1 MNLTSIY
8 IILLLIGIL
17 SILLYLRIKNKKV
30 KLISTFILIITI
42 ITTCILSY
50 RPLFD
55 NICKNPPLVV
65 AIFNDLNTMYNLSD
79 VSNKLVKNPIVFIVA
94 MVVAIPAIATPI
106 NFIVE
111 YPSFSLKFTSVISNF
126 IISSPLA
133 ISWVY
138 VLTSFWSVF
147 IINIVLFFFAEY
159 YSGLING
166 MGKSVFYTIV
176 I

>member
-55 NICKNPPLVV
+55 NINYGL
-65 AIFNDLNTMYNLSD
+65 DLQGGFEVLYEIS
-79 VSNKLVKNPIVFIVA
+79 
-94 MVVAIPAIATPI
+94 
-106 NFIVE
+106 
-111 YPSFSLKFTSVISNF
+111 SLKEDEDIDSDM
-126 IISSPLA
+126 L
-133 ISWVY
+133 
-138 VLTSFWSVF
+138 
-147 IINIVLFFFAEY
+147 
-159 YSGLING
+159 
-166 MGKSVFYTIV
+166 
-176 I
+176 